1 MITDSVGTIIGALY
15 IPDGNVQ
22 SNPKFE
28 SGAKVFRLTSHSQ
41 NSSTFGTYTTSA
53 ETRFLA
59 QGRMNVVQD
68 NVVSTRLPAIVTPD
82 DDPVIRLHQHPLP
95 EILLLHSEN
104 AKYNC

>member
-1 MITDSVGTIIGALY
+1 MKLRGQTSKAEAKVSDIKLITDSVGTIIGALY

-68 NVVSTRLPAIVTPD
+68 NVVSTNY
-82 DDPVIRLHQHPLP
+82 
-95 EILLLHSEN
+95 LLL
-104 AKYNC
+104 